1 MTEDQLQTIITKL
14 KQQDELPHIEVKTG
28 LDNIVKIGE
37 TISALSNS
45 ASWKDE
51 EYGYFIWGIEND
63 TWKIVGTKF
72 DISKTKKPKK
82 DKSESNQNGEL
93 WLNSAFN
100 VIPHIE
106 EKREFYIEGKRLYVL
121 KIKNCGIVPICF
133 AKIPYIRIG
142 SHNQELLRY
151 PEIHRQILNKNQNPD
166 WSAQICE
173 GATVEDLD
181 IEAVEMAKNNFIL
194 KNPQWKREAQDWSV
208 ELFLKKAKM
217 FKNNKVT
224 NAEILLLG
232 KRESVSLLKN
242 CNGGAEISWKEI
254 ILKPTA
260 EWFELPFVTAIPKV
274 IDKIT
279 ISNIE
284 LNREFFGSPELNI
297 FKPNYTKE
305 NLRECVANAIAHQD
319 YSVQGRIIILE
330 SIHKQIVIQN
340 SGASLYSKE
349 EFNKIRQGVMTPDK
363 YRNLFLV
370 NCMREIGLVESQGSG
385 HLKMFSYNTTE
396 VYLPLPEIDWS
407 NQEKFILTIYGA
419 SLDQKFAEI
428 LQKRT
433 DLEPEEILLLDQIQ
447 KGFKI
452 NKKLFDK
459 LEGKGLI
466 TGTPTRGRL
475 SLEIAKTIDK
485 VNEED
490 TKTQVYDFRATFESL
505 ILTPLKT
512 HKDGMNKEDMI
523 KYLHTNLPYTTGFD
537 QKKLR
542 KDINNSLQKL
552 QNQKTIFTKG
562 MYLHTKYFLKPKKL
576 N

>member
-1 MTEDQLQTIITKL
+1 MNENQLQTIITKL

-28 LDNIVKIGE
+28 LDDIAKIGE

-51 EYGYFIWGIEND
+51 EYAYFIWGIED
-63 TWKIVGTKF
+63 GTWEIVGTKF
-72 DISKTKKPKK
+72 DLSKTKKPKK

-93 WLNSAFN
+93 WLNSGFN

-106 EKREFYIEGKRLYVL
+106 EKREFYIEGKRLYIL
-121 KIKNCGIVPICF
+121 KIKNCGDTPICF
-133 AKIPYIRIG
+133 AKSPYIRIG
-142 SHNQELLRY
+142 SHNQELLKY

-173 GATVEDLD
+173 GATIEDLD

-194 KNPQWKREAQDWSV
+194 KNPQWKRESQDWSV

-217 FKNNKVT
+217 FKNNKLT

-260 EWFELPFVTAIPKV
+260 ELFELPFVTAISKV

-363 YRNLFLV
+363 YRNPFLV

-385 HLKMFSYNTTE
+385 HLKMLSYNTTE

-433 DLEPEEILLLDQIQ
+433 DLEPQEILLLDQIQ
-447 KGFKI
+447 KNFRIDTKSF
-452 NKKLFDK
+452 NRLKKQ
-459 LEGKGLI
+459 GLVE
-466 TGTPTRGRL
+466 GTPTKGRL
-475 SLEIAKTIDK
+475 SLEIAQLLDSEDSKINEANYFQNSIDNQHLIELLSMK
-485 VNEED
+485 IKKQNCTRQDLEFIYE
-490 TKTQVYDFRATFESL
+490 KMPKSL
-505 ILTPLKT
+505 SE
-512 HKDGMNKEDMI
+512 KEM
-523 KYLHTNLPYTTGFD
+523 
-537 QKKLR
+537 
-542 KDINNSLQKL
+542 
-552 QNQKTIFTKG
+552 
-562 MYLHTKYFLKPKKL
+562 HTKLSNLLSKNMSVKKKIIT
-576 N
+576 NIGSRTKSIWKWIKEN